1 MHAWL
6 WWGNLRERDHLGD
19 PGVDERMIL
28 KWIAGSGIGGG
39 GMNWIK
45 LAQNRDGWRAGI
57 NAMLI
62 LRVPYN
68 AGDF

>member
-1 MHAWL
+1 MRARL

-19 PGVDERMIL
+19 PGVDERIIL
-28 KWIAGSGIGGG
+28 KWISRSGMG

-45 LAQNRDGWRAGI
+45 LAQNRDGWRAGL
-57 NAMLI
+57 NAVLI

-68 AGDF
+68 AGAF

>member
-1 MHAWL
+1 MD
-6 WWGNLRERDHLGD
+6 RR
-19 PGVDERMIL
+19 
-28 KWIAGSGIGGG
+28 KWNWGG